1 MAVLSFSNE
10 HEAGASIVI
19 NGKIVAAINEER
31 LSRVKNQDGFPEKS
45 LHEVLR
51 LANLEPWDITEII
64 IPEISK
70 VNDLFSY
77 VIRQYPKSL
86 FTKGKGKLPGF
97 ADILRHFLMTNF
109 ILFKGYARSLFTHRR
124 DEKRLKKMF
133 PNAKF
138 HRVEHHVTHA
148 ASAFFTSGFKK
159 SLIISADYWGDFV
172 TTMLSIGDGKKI
184 TPVAKSYYPSS
195 LGHYYASVTKWLG
208 FKANRHEGKILGLAA
223 YGDPKSPAYD
233 MMKAILESD
242 GLIIKAPFMIGKL
255 WHHKASFFKKN
266 CMMQKM
272 VEKYSRED
280 ISAVFQRRFEEV
292 ITDLVRN
299 AVKEFKIE
307 NIVLAGGSFSNV
319 KLNQRIFDV
328 EGIERIFIFP
338 NMTDGGIASGAA
350 LYYDIN
356 QNGSYGTVLDDVYF
370 GPGFTDEEIENELKQ
385 NNLKYERYDY
395 IERKIAELLAED
407 HVIARF
413 NGKMEYGPRALGN
426 RSILYQATDPTVN
439 DWLNKKLQRTEFM
452 PFAPVTLKEHADECY
467 INMEGA
473 EYPSRFMTITFD
485 CTDYMKKV
493 SPATVH
499 VDGTARPQIIE
510 ESDNPSYYN
519 ILKEYH
525 KITGIPSIINTSFNM
540 HEEPIV
546 CTPKDAIRAFLQGHL
561 EYLAIGDF
569 LVKHQSGEKYVP
581 GEREVIPV

>member
-70 VNDLFSY
+70 VNDLFSN

>member
-10 HEAGASIVI
+10 HEAGASIVV
-19 NGKIVAAINEER
+19 NGKIIAAINEER
-31 LSRVKNQDGFPEKS
+31 LTRVKNQDGFPKKS
-45 LHEVLR
+45 IDEVLKM
-51 LANLEPWDITEII
+51 ANLTPADISDII

-70 VNDLFSY
+70 VKDLLLNVFRHYPKDLF
-77 VIRQYPKSL
+77 K
-86 FTKGKGKLPGF
+86 KGKGKLPKF
-97 ADILRHFLMTNF
+97 ADILRHFLMANF
-109 ILFKGYARSLFTHRR
+109 ILFKGYANSLVTHRR

-138 HRVEHHVTHA
+138 HRVEHHITHA
-148 ASAFFTSGFKK
+148 ASAFFTSGYDK

-172 TTMLSIGDGKKI
+172 TTMLSIGEGKKI
-184 TPVAKSYYPSS
+184 TPVAKSYYPAS

-208 FKANRHEGKILGLAA
+208 FRANRHEGKILGLAA
-223 YGDPKSPAYD
+223 YGDPHSPAYE
-233 MMKAILESD
+233 MMKDILECD
-242 GLIIKAPFMIGKL
+242 GLTIKAPFMIGKL
-255 WHHKASFFKKN
+255 WHHKAKILKKN

-292 ITDLVRN
+292 ITELVRN
-299 AVKEFKIE
+299 AVKKFNIE

-328 EGIERIFIFP
+328 PGIERIFIFP

-356 QNGSYGTVLDDVYF
+356 KNGSYGSVLEDVYF
-370 GPGFTDEEIENELKQ
+370 GPGFEDQEIEAELKKY
-385 NNLKYERYDY
+385 NLNYERFDN
-395 IERKIAELLAED
+395 IERKVAELLAEE

-426 RSILYQATDPTVN
+426 RSILYQATDSTVN

-452 PFAPVTLKEHADECY
+452 PFAPVTLREHAEECY
-467 INMEGA
+467 INLKGA
-473 EYPSRFMTITFD
+473 EYTARFMTITFD
-485 CTDYMKKV
+485 CTEYMKKT

-499 VDGTARPQIIE
+499 VDGTARPQLIE
-510 ESDNPSYYN
+510 ERENKSYYN

-525 KITGIPSIINTSFNM
+525 KITGIPTLINTSFNM

-546 CTPKDAIRAFLQGHL
+546 CTPNDAIRSFLQGHL
-561 EYLAIGDF
+561 EYLAIGNY
-569 LVKHQSGEKYVP
+569 LVKHQSGEKHVP
-581 GEREVIPV
+581 GERVVIPE